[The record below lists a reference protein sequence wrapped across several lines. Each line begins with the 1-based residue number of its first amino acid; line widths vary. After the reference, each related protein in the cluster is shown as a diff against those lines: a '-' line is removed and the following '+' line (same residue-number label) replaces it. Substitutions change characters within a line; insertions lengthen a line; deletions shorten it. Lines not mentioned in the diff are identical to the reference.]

1 MALASRSSSPCSSP
15 VPIYHLVERG
25 PVRVKCL
32 AQEHNTTFL
41 SRASLFMLQKL
52 KRSAS
57 QPAELTLI
65 LPFSDQVLNVP
76 YVQNAFYLHSV

>member
-1 MALASRSSSPCSSP
+1 MVIALASRSSSPCSSP
-15 VPIYHLVERG
+15 VPIYRLVERG

-52 KRSAS
+52 EKSAS
-57 QPAELTLI
+57 LMCHLACMQTLP
-65 LPFSDQVLNVP
+65 LL
-76 YVQNAFYLHSV
+76 YLSVIRS